1 MINFNQLRI
10 FYQAAKYQSCT
21 VAAKKLFITQPAVT
35 AQVKAF
41 EDSCNLRLFK
51 KRGRKIYLTDEGKK
65 LYQYANQI
73 FEYEKEI
80 EDIIEDMR
88 ALKTGVLKLGTTKT
102 YARTYMPI
110 FITRFRQSYPQI
122 KIHLNEG
129 SSLEM
134 ANSLLDFQIEIAIVA
149 KIEDNP
155 QICYVPFCREDILVL
170 MPPDHALA
178 KKKSVMLAE
187 IAQEPIIIKER
198 GSGTRKAL
206 DEALAQKGIVPN
218 ISMETTNTDFIKQL
232 VIRGAGISFLVKSGV
247 LKELEEGKLVTVPLK
262 DCQIHSDV
270 NLAYLRNQHLS
281 TPAQAFLGLL
291 KGLSLEESPL
301 QNIECLI
308 NRMTL
313 PSP

>member
-110 FITRFRQSYPQI
+110 FITRFRQSYPHI

-134 ANSLLDFQIEIAIVA
+134 ANSLLDFQNEIAIIA

-178 KKKSVMLAE
+178 KKRSVTLAE

-232 VIRGAGISFLVKSGV
+232 VIRGAGISFLVKSGI
-247 LKELEEGKLVTVPLK
+247 LKELEEGKLVTVPIK

-270 NLAYLRNQHLS
+270 NLAYLRTQHLS
-281 TPAQAFLGLL
+281 TPAQAFLELL

-308 NRMTL
+308 NRMAV
-313 PSP
+313 PSR

>member
-51 KRGRKIYLTDEGKK
+51 KKGRRIYLTDEGKK
-65 LYQYANQI
+65 LYQYANKI

-110 FITRFRQSYPQI
+110 FITRFRQSYPHI

-134 ANSLLDFQIEIAIVA
+134 ANSLLDFQNEIAIIA

-178 KKKSVMLAE
+178 KKKSVTLAE
-187 IAQEPIIIKER
+187 IAEEPIIIKER

-232 VIRGAGISFLVKSGV
+232 VIRGAGISFLVKSGI
-247 LKELEEGKLVTVPLK
+247 LKELEEGKLVTVPIK

-270 NLAYLRNQHLS
+270 NLAYLRTQHLS
-281 TPAQAFLGLL
+281 TPAQAFLELL
-291 KGLSLEESPL
+291 KGLSLEGSPL

-308 NRMTL
+308 NRMAV
-313 PSP
+313 PSR